1 MLQLG
6 RPTPRPQATST
17 TIASQRLF
25 GDQTSCEILGAVSS
39 VAAYVATR
47 CVSPLGIERTLT
59 VNVPCA
65 SVVKTAIARP
75 LGAGVPSGLATS
87 SVCRVA
93 TDVSQRW
100 LT

>member
-25 GDQTSCEILGAVSS
+25 GDQTSCEILGTVSS
-39 VAAYVATR
+39 VAAYVAMR
-47 CVSPLGIERTLT
+47 CVSPLGIERTST
-59 VNVPCA
+59 VNVPFA
-65 SVVKTAIARP
+65 LVEKNAIARP
-75 LGAGVPSGLATS
+75 LGAGVPSGLGSS

-93 TDVSQRW
+93 TRVPQRW
-100 LT
+100 LV